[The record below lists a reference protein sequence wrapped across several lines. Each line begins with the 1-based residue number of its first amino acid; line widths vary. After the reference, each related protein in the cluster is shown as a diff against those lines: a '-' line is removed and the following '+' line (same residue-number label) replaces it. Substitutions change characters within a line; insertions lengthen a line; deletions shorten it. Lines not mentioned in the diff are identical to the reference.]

1 MLNWKEVDDDQLLKF
16 AIDGNAGAFGEMYE
30 RNVNLIFGFL
40 YANLDSRLDAE
51 DLTEEVFLRAWDSLP
66 DFQDTGVPFSAFL
79 LRVARNA
86 LYDHYR
92 RSKHRSKHLAIESV
106 HLVADSDPAEAVSDN
121 LQHEELRQV
130 LDELKEDYR
139 LVLVLRFLKE
149 LSPAETAEVMERS
162 VGAVR
167 VLQHRAIDA
176 VRKLLGASGGENDDQ

>member
-1 MLNWKEVDDDQLLKF
+1 MLNWQEVDDAQLLKL
-16 AIDGNAGAFGEMYE
+16 AKGGNAEAFGEIYE
-30 RNVNLIFGFL
+30 RNTNLIFGFL

-51 DLTEEVFLRAWDSLP
+51 DLTEDVFLRAWDYLP
-66 DFQDTGVPFSAFL
+66 DFDDSGVPFSAFL
-79 LRVARNA
+79 LRIARNA

-92 RSKHRSKHLAIESV
+92 RSKHRANHLDIENV
-106 HLVADSDPAEAVSDN
+106 YLVADSNPVEKVSDN
-121 LQHEELRQV
+121 FRHEELREV

-167 VLQHRAIDA
+167 VLQHRAINA
-176 VRKLLGASGGENDDQ
+176 ARKLLDTSSNDKK